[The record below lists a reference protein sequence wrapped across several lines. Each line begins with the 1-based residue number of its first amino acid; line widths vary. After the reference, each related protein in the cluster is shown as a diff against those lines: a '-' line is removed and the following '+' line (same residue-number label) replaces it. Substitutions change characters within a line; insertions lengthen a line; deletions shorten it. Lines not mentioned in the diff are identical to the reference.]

1 LFPSPAIFGW
11 VFLNKLII
19 DNCCDIDM
27 KKEKKKIAIY
37 PGSFNPFTIG
47 HLNVLEKV
55 EKIFGKENVFVSVG
69 INPEKLDSKILSV
82 IEDYNPKARDIVFDR
97 MKNAAINRLKAQI
110 PSKNIDGYVGFLTN
124 YVHQKEK
131 EGYDVVIVRG
141 IRSGY
146 DLDSEYNQTRY
157 MWDQKPDL
165 KIIYI
170 PCDPLFSHISSSA
183 YRALES
189 VEKGSG
195 FMYIAREEDN
205 DK

>member
-1 LFPSPAIFGW
+1 
-11 VFLNKLII
+11 
-19 DNCCDIDM
+19 M
-27 KKEKKKIAIY
+27 KKENKKIAIY

-69 INPEKLDSKILSV
+69 INPEKLDSKILSA
-82 IEDYNPKARDIVFDR
+82 IEDYNPKAKEIVFDR
-97 MKNAAINRLKAQI
+97 MKNAAINRLKSQI

-195 FMYIAREEDN
+195 FMYIAREEGN

>member
-1 LFPSPAIFGW
+1 MFPSPAIFGW